1 MIRNTPRSAVSTW
14 SPAPGA
20 RSLFSKGNIA
30 FTLVELLA
38 VIAIIGILAALLM
51 PAFGGVREKA
61 SRVKCAN
68 NLRQCGVALFA
79 YAGEHNGELPASAG
93 VLPNTPASRAYPDY
107 IGSTPQDSLVSLL
120 QGYVTDFRIWGCPSI
135 NAVPI
140 NDPTNSGLR
149 STYQYFAG
157 FYLVG
162 STKINSQRMAGVAA
176 RSLLMQDCTYTYN
189 AWRSCHNSGGVRTTS
204 DPNNPSF
211 TLYFGGVP
219 TGMNVLFGDGSV
231 KWVSFPKDIQ
241 AYPNAMPGIRWIY
254 KAGQYMTPT
263 SEDVMVP

>member
-1 MIRNTPRSAVSTW
+1 MIRNTPRSAGGAW

-20 RSLFSKGNIA
+20 RALFSNGNRG
-30 FTLVELLA
+30 FTLVELLV
-38 VIAIIGILAALLM
+38 VIVIIAILAALLM
-51 PAFGGVREKA
+51 PALGGVREKA

-79 YAGEHNGELPASAG
+79 YAGEHNGELPN
-93 VLPNTPASRAYPDY
+93 PTSRAYPDY
-107 IGSTPQDSLVSLL
+107 FGSTPQDSLVSLL

-162 STKINSQRMAGVAA
+162 STKINSQRMGGIAS
-176 RSLLMQDCTYTYN
+176 RSLLMQDCTYMYN

-241 AYPNAMPGIRWIY
+241 AYPNPMPGIRWIY
-254 KAGQYMTPT
+254 QAGLYTAPT
-263 SEDVMVP
+263 ADDVVVP